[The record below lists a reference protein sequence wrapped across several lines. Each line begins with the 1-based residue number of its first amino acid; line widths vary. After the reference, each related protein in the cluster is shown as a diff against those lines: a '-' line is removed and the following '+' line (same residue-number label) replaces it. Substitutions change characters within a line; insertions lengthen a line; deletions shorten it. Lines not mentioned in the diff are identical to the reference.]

1 MEWDDIVY
9 LLMLFSCIGFGHF
22 LRQIKNKR
30 SQKWVATAFGF
41 LIVFIASGRH
51 ILHPLITVLVNAL
64 IIIHGNKRLVPTV
77 YRAYSFIIV
86 LNYSWDPREEA
97 MTSLV
102 FS

>member
-51 ILHPLITVLVNAL
+51 ILHPLITVLVNSL
-64 IIIHGNKRLVPTV
+64 IIIYGNKRLVPTYTNLLFFLRV
-77 YRAYSFIIV
+77 VSR
-86 LNYSWDPREEA
+86 
-97 MTSLV
+97 
-102 FS
+102 

>member
-30 SQKWVATAFGF
+30 SQKWVATSLGF
-41 LIVFIASGRH
+41 LIVLIASGRH

-64 IIIHGNKRLVPTV
+64 IIIYGNKRLVSRLYLIYLLLFP
-77 YRAYSFIIV
+77 IQ
-86 LNYSWDPREEA
+86 
-97 MTSLV
+97 
-102 FS
+102 

>member
-41 LIVFIASGRH
+41 LIVLIASGRH

-64 IIIHGNKRLVPTV
+64 IIIYGNKRLVPT
-77 YRAYSFIIV
+77 YCTLICYFS
-86 LNYSWDPREEA
+86 Y
-97 MTSLV
+97 LV
-102 FS
+102 SR